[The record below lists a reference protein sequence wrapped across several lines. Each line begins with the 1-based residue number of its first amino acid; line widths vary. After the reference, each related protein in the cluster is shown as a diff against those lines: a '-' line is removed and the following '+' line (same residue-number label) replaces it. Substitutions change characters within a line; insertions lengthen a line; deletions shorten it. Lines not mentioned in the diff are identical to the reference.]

1 MTCQRKGIYIFGGR
15 VYNYINDK
23 GGMKLRFRTELR
35 EDGGEEIV
43 IICTERNEK
52 IKHLERVIENA
63 LGGDAEM
70 ILTLG
75 ETEYFVPKREIL
87 FFETSDGKVTAHTR
101 GKMYYAPY
109 TLFGLERILPD
120 GFMRVSKSCIVNV
133 AEISAISH
141 ALTGNGEVL
150 FKDTDKK
157 VYVSRGYYKALKEKI
172 YDMKGL
178 K

>member
-1 MTCQRKGIYIFGGR
+1 M
-15 VYNYINDK
+15 
-23 GGMKLRFRTELR
+23 RFRTEIR
-35 EDGGEEIV
+35 EGGGEEIV

-87 FFETSDGKVTAHTR
+87 FFETSSGKVTAHTR

-109 TLFGLERILPD
+109 TLFGLERVLPD

-133 AEISAISH
+133 AEIAAISH

-178 K
+178 S

>member
-1 MTCQRKGIYIFGGR
+1 MVSTMRGG
-15 VYNYINDK
+15 V
-23 GGMKLRFRTELR
+23 KLRFRTEIR
-35 EDGGEEIV
+35 KGESDEIV
-43 IICTERNEK
+43 IICSERNDR

-63 LGGDAEM
+63 LGTDAEM

-75 ETEYFVPKREIL
+75 ETEYFVPKRDIL
-87 FFETSDGKVTAHTR
+87 FFETADGRVTAHTR

-109 TLFGLERILPD
+109 TLFGLEHVLPD

-133 AEISAISH
+133 TEIMAISH

-150 FKDTDKK
+150 FKDSDKK